1 MTKRKWV
8 KRFLGISGVLFL
20 LLNIIA
26 CFHAYHFTHFTDK
39 DVVKTKESKDLS
51 VLEKATI
58 VLTGVNNPR
67 PKNIKTPSLPF
78 KTITL
83 QPSGGKKTELW
94 SIQTPKQAK
103 GTVILF
109 HGYCSSKS
117 KMLDKAEVFLE
128 LGYNTILVDFMGS
141 GGSEGNQTT
150 IGFYEAEQVKYC
162 FEYLKKQGEKNIYL
176 FGTSMGAVAIL
187 KSCHD
192 YGIKAKG
199 LMLECPFGTMYET
212 VSIRFENLGVPKYP
226 LVHLLVFWG
235 GVQNGFWAFSH
246 KPTKY
251 AKKVHTKTLLLYG
264 EKDNRVTR
272 AEIDAIYNNI
282 PTTQKSIV
290 TYPLAGHENYLL
302 KYNVKWT
309 EDIKAFLE

>member
-1 MTKRKWV
+1 MKKWV
-8 KRFLGISGVLFL
+8 KRGLVGLGIVFI
-20 LLNIIA
+20 LLNVIA

-39 DVVKTKESKDLS
+39 NVVKTKESKDLS

-117 KMLDKAEVFLE
+117 KMLDKADVFLE
-128 LGYNTILVDFMGS
+128 LGYNTLLVDFMGS

-150 IGFYEAEQVKYC
+150 IGFYEAEQVKHC
-162 FEYLKKQGEKNIYL
+162 FEYLKEQGEKNIYL

-187 KSCHD
+187 KACHD

-212 VSIRFENLGVPKYP
+212 VSIRFKNLGVPKYP

-235 GVQNGFWAFSH
+235 GVQNNFWAFSH
-246 KPTKY
+246 KPTEY
-251 AKKVHTKTLLLYG
+251 AKKVNTKTLLLYG

-272 AEIDAIYNNI
+272 AEIDAIYHNI

-302 KYNVKWT
+302 KYKAKWT
-309 EDIKAFLE
+309 EDIKAFLEF